1 MSSLQYKM
9 DSDLFN
15 ILRENNIAFPQVID
29 ALTSRDIRSVTH
41 FLENGEHTLKNMREK
56 WAQIGQFCRY
66 KENFNDEFDECKLIT
81 PVQYNT
87 LMKVLQTLRDKK

>member
-1 MSSLQYKM
+1 M
-9 DSDLFN
+9 DTDLFN

-29 ALTSRDIRSVTH
+29 ALTSRDIRSLTH
-41 FLENGEHTLKNMREK
+41 FLEKGEHTLKNMREK
-56 WAQIGQFCRY
+56 WAQIGQFSHS
-66 KENFNDEFDECKLIT
+66 KEYFNDAFDDFKLIT

>member
-41 FLENGEHTLKNMREK
+41 FLEKGEHTLQNIRAQ
-56 WAQIGQFCRY
+56 WAHLGQFQRC
-66 KENFNDEFDECKLIT
+66 KQHTNNDFDDFKLIT